1 MFKPLAYAILACLVA
16 ASQTDVRRAPAAP
29 EVQLTMGGPQLI
41 RANQDLEFR
50 AFLINR
56 SAEPIVVPSPTGWYQ
71 AVLTWKIT
79 DTSGKML
86 QPNKHWRVIADNVG
100 AGQGPAFKD
109 ADFVLLKPGEKTQ
122 IVNLGDPADRFVFE
136 GKGFYEVTLHYSFSP
151 PLDTPQTVVGQG
163 PDAEHSQFGLYHS
176 TLSLEIRS
184 HLLKS
189 PIEATSNKWKM
200 YLESQ

>member
-16 ASQTDVRRAPAAP
+16 PAQTDVRSASAAP
-29 EVQLTMGGPQLI
+29 EVQLIISGPQLI
-41 RANQDLEFR
+41 RADQDLRFR
-50 AFLINR
+50 AFLVNR
-56 SAEPIVVPSPTGWYQ
+56 STEPIVVPSPAGWYQ

-86 QPNKHWRVIADNVG
+86 PPNKRWMVFGDNVG

-109 ADFVLLKPGEKTQ
+109 VDFVLLKPEEKTE
-122 IVNLGDPADRFVFE
+122 IMNLGDPADRFVFE

-151 PLDTPQTVVGQG
+151 PLDTPHIVVGQG
-163 PDAEHSQFGLYHS
+163 QSAEHSQFGLYHS
-176 TLSLEIRS
+176 TLSPELRS
-184 HLLKS
+184 HLLKN

-200 YLESQ
+200 YLEFQ